1 MAFSSAASYRTP
13 AHLPSSADSRSLLPL
28 KVDKITLPCDLNPK
42 PHSIF
47 CTLAKHQPMA
57 MTEQQLEPV
66 VMQRPDSFG
75 RFGMFG
81 GKYVP
86 ETLMYAL
93 TELETAFKSLASDL
107 EFQVLLK
114 EFFFFFFLPN
124 EYLIHI
130 LFFCISIRDLLI
142 DEDSRLLTFFINFNW
157 KNQFCVENT
166 LCQAP
171 CMVI

>member
-1 MAFSSAASYRTP
+1 MAFSPAASYRIRT
-13 AHLPSSADSRSLLPL
+13 HLPSSADSYALLPL
-28 KVDKITLPCDLNPK
+28 KVDKITPPCDLNPK

-47 CTLAKHQPMA
+47 CTLAKQQPMA

-93 TELETAFKSLASDL
+93 TELETAFKSLASDQ
-107 EFQVLLK
+107 EFQLAQFLFVGKLREKAKDCFWVLP
-114 EFFFFFFLPN
+114 FVVVA
-124 EYLIHI
+124 IG
-130 LFFCISIRDLLI
+130 
-142 DEDSRLLTFFINFNW
+142 
-157 KNQFCVENT
+157 
-166 LCQAP
+166 
-171 CMVI
+171 